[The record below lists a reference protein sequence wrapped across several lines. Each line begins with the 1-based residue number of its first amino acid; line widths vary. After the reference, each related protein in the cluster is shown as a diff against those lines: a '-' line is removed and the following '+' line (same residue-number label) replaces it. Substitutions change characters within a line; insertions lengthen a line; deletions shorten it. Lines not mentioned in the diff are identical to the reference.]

1 MKRGKKIAVGLAAAL
16 AIAMFAAGAVSTV
29 TVSAFNVNINII
41 KTDFGQVLPGQVTE
55 MHSFDVISDANA
67 IVEARFLTS
76 EDGVYGFTGGS
87 VSVIPAE
94 NFTINGTALNNNGDP
109 MEIYI
114 VESGETKEFHTKLHV
129 PLDQTGAD
137 YSGIVELTFTPEIPE
152 PTSEPTPEPTSE
164 PTPEPTS
171 EPPPETS
178 EEDEIPEIP

>member
-1 MKRGKKIAVGLAAAL
+1 M
-16 AIAMFAAGAVSTV
+16 AIAIFAAGAVSTV
-29 TVSAFNVNINII
+29 TVSAFNVTIDII
-41 KTDFGQVLPGQVTE
+41 ETDFGQVLPGQVTE

-109 MEIYI
+109 MEICI
-114 VESGETKEFHTKLHV
+114 VVYGETKECHTKLHV

-137 YSGIVELTFTPEIPE
+137 YLGIVELTVTPDVDE
-152 PTSEPTPEPTSE
+152 PVDPVESVDPV
-164 PTPEPTS
+164 
-171 EPPPETS
+171 
-178 EEDEIPEIP
+178 EEDEISEIPRPPEE